1 MKSQKKLGL
10 NQREAREF
18 VNLFFEEIRCAL
30 EAHEDVKLSGFGN
43 YRVHHKDSREGRNP
57 KTGEPAKISERHV
70 VTFKASHKLREA
82 GARRRIIATGMR
94 NDVISTNGRSEI
106 RPRVAASSNS

>member
-1 MKSQKKLGL
+1 MGDSVIVKSDLVNEITKKLGL

-70 VTFKASHKLREA
+70 VTFKASNKMRARLR
-82 GARRRIIATGMR
+82 GL
-94 NDVISTNGRSEI
+94 N
-106 RPRVAASSNS
+106 